1 MENKLKSQRK
11 KDPAETT
18 TTQTQRISVQ
28 FPKMKL
34 EICRRWT
41 SFNARQISII
51 LNKFSPLKFRSNSP
65 VFEAAK
71 HCLYTAVTV
80 EPNRNSFIKIKAFHF
95 LYAVFFSRLALE
107 NFRWKKNHT
116 QEKRELFYVTK
127 TCISTSWFGFTSS
140 SLSKRIPFG
149 ITNDNKP
156 SVWQQSFSCSVFF
169 FCSLASFELNDLFSI
184 CRNREMQ
191 YAIKWLWLAG
201 CSSQPNAPVK
211 QKVSDRGETHAH
223 RKIVA
228 ACIQQHTCHPDQ
240 TVTLFCFRVHFLLLL
255 VRKWEKKVNA
265 RLKGKFYSSLLGAF
279 ICLE

>member
-1 MENKLKSQRK
+1 MWLKR
-11 KDPAETT
+11 
-18 TTQTQRISVQ
+18 V
-28 FPKMKL
+28 FPL
-34 EICRRWT
+34 
-41 SFNARQISII
+41 
-51 LNKFSPLKFRSNSP
+51 LD
-65 VFEAAK
+65 
-71 HCLYTAVTV
+71 
-80 EPNRNSFIKIKAFHF
+80 
-95 LYAVFFSRLALE
+95 LALQVAHFP
-107 NFRWKKNHT
+107 NVYHSVSQMTTNH
-116 QEKRELFYVTK
+116 RY
-127 TCISTSWFGFTSS
+127 GSS
-140 SLSKRIPFG
+140 R
-149 ITNDNKP
+149 
-156 SVWQQSFSCSVFF
+156 SVVQCFF